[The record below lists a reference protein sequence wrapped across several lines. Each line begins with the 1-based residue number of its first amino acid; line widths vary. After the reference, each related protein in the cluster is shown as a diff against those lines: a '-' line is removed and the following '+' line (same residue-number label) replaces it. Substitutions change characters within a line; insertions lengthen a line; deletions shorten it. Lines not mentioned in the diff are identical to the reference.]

1 MESPCGEAP
10 PLDQASRIRHHTRM
24 AETETFGAAIVGCGT
39 VGCAAASL
47 LLSQHRRFSALTGTN
62 LHLKALVA
70 VNFSRARKAGLDESL
85 FNDDLAAVLADP
97 EIRVVVETVGGLTA
111 ARTIIEKALKAGKH
125 VVTANKALLAHYGA
139 PLFALARK
147 NNRSIGFEA
156 ACAGGIPIIRSI
168 IDGLAANR
176 TDALYGIVNGTSNFI
191 LTEMVQ
197 QGRTYPQA
205 LKEAQ
210 DRGLA
215 EADPTLDV
223 NGTDAAHKL
232 SLLGSLAFGEQIPFS
247 AIPVQG
253 IDGLNLFDLSTGAE
267 LGYILKLIALA
278 KRTPSGLE
286 SAVKPVFLPRSHPLS
301 RVSGPFNAVSIY
313 GDAVGHT
320 MYCGR
325 GAGGSPTASA
335 VVSDII
341 SIALGTWPILFAELP
356 IWPDRCPQARLAPP
370 GESLHRRY
378 LRFNIRDESGAV
390 AHITDILASRNI
402 SLNSFIQKESPQES
416 SLVPV
421 VITTHEC
428 TENAVLQ
435 AFTAISELPAVGP
448 ESACIPIIDEH
459 PESV

>member
-1 MESPCGEAP
+1 
-10 PLDQASRIRHHTRM
+10 M
-24 AETETFGAAIVGCGT
+24 AENGIFGAAVVGCGT
-39 VGCAAASL
+39 VGNAAASL
-47 LLSQHRRFSALTGTN
+47 LLSGCRRFSELTGRE
-62 LHLKALVA
+62 LRLKALVA

-85 FNDDLAAVLADP
+85 FNDDLGAVLADP
-97 EIRVVVETVGGLTA
+97 EIHVVVETVGGLTA

-139 PLFALARK
+139 SLFALAREK
-147 NNRSIGFEA
+147 NRSIGFEA
-156 ACAGGIPIIRSI
+156 ACAGGIPIIRAL

-197 QGRTYPQA
+197 NGKTYPQA

-210 DRGLA
+210 ERGLA

-223 NGTDAAHKL
+223 NGMDAAHKL
-232 SLLGSLAFGEQIPFS
+232 SLLGSLAFGEHIPLD

-253 IDGLNLFDLSTGAE
+253 IDGLNLFDLTTGAE

-278 KRTPSGLE
+278 RRTESGLE
-286 SAVKPVFLPRSHPLS
+286 SAVKPVFLPRQHPLS

-320 MYCGR
+320 MYYGR

-335 VVSDII
+335 VVSDIL
-341 SIALGTWPILFAELP
+341 SIALGTWPILFAKLP
-356 IWPDRCPQARLAPP
+356 LWPDRCPGAALAAP
-370 GESLHRRY
+370 GESMHRRY
-378 LRFNIRDESGAV
+378 LRFNIRDEGGA
-390 AHITDILASRNI
+390 AARITDILASRGI
-402 SLNSFIQKESPQES
+402 SLNSFIQKESQRGE
-416 SLVPV
+416 LVPV
-421 VITTHEC
+421 VMTTHEC
-428 TENAVLQ
+428 TEAAVLD
-435 AFTAISELPAVGP
+435 AFAAVRELPAAGD

-459 PESV
+459 VESV